1 MKLKREIEWQIIAR
15 KLVLVENE
23 GLFNDDELKII
34 RARSFLSCVVDS
46 DVCLSVHAVAELAN
60 RSQVTIRN
68 WCRDKKILSY
78 PGPNGWWEI
87 PLREVVNLKRTAW
100 NTNEFIHL
108 DIKKVDF

>member
-1 MKLKREIEWQIIAR
+1 MKSEALRIIAL

-23 GLFNDDELKII
+23 GLFDDDELKII

-68 WCRDKKILSY
+68 WCRDKKIISY
-78 PGPNGWWEI
+78 SDSNGWWEI
-87 PLREVVNLKRTAW
+87 PLREVVNLKRTNW
-100 NTNEFIHL
+100 DTNKYLKL

>member
-1 MKLKREIEWQIIAR
+1 MKSEALRIIAL
-15 KLVLVENE
+15 KLVLIENE

-34 RARSFLSCVVDS
+34 RARSFLSCVVDR

-60 RSQVTIRN
+60 RSQVTVRN

-78 PGPNGWWEI
+78 SDSNGWWEI
-87 PLREVVNLKRTAW
+87 PLREVVNLKRTNW
-100 NTNEFIHL
+100 DTNKYLKL